1 MLARDLIGFCFNLYH
16 QRIFFRC
23 SANRGEIAARIIR
36 TCREIGIP
44 TVALYSV
51 ADGPGAL
58 HAKMADE
65 SYLIGS
71 GPEAT
76 ASYLL
81 QDEILQIAQQSG
93 AQAIHPGYGF
103 LSENANFCQRV
114 SDTPGLTFV
123 GPGPAAITAMGAF

>member
-1 MLARDLIGFCFNLYH
+1 
-16 QRIFFRC
+16 
-23 SANRGEIAARIIR
+23 
-36 TCREIGIP
+36 
-44 TVALYSV
+44 
-51 ADGPGAL
+51 
-58 HAKMADE
+58 MADE

-81 QDEILQIAQQSG
+81 QDEILQSAQQSG

-103 LSENANFCQRV
+103 LGENASFCQRV